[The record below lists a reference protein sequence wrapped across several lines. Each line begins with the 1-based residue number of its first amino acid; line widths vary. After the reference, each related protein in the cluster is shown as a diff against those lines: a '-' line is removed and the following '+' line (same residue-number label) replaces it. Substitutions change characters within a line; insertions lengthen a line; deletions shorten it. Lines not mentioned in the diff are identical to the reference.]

1 MLKVHGRNKESEMK
15 KYPNINARAI
25 LKRHNRWRRGA
36 EIPIEDPKTL
46 GDAIEL
52 LCMEHAEMEKALKY
66 VAHNGLSAWQNQ
78 SVAMERL
85 DKINKRKGKIK

>member
-1 MLKVHGRNKESEMK
+1 MK
-15 KYPNINARAI
+15 KYPNINARAV

-36 EIPIEDPKTL
+36 EIPQEDPKIL
-46 GDAIEL
+46 GYAIEL
-52 LCMEHAEMEKALKY
+52 IVLEHAEMEKALEY

-78 SVAMERL
+78 SVAMECL

>member
-1 MLKVHGRNKESEMK
+1 
-15 KYPNINARAI
+15 

-36 EIPIEDPKTL
+36 EIPQEDPKIL
-46 GDAIEL
+46 GYAIEL
-52 LCMEHAEMEKALKY
+52 IVLEHAEMEKALEY

-78 SVAMERL
+78 SVAMECL

>member
-1 MLKVHGRNKESEMK
+1 MK

-36 EIPIEDPKTL
+36 EIPQEDPKML

-52 LCMEHAEMEKALKY
+52 LCLEHARMEKALKY

-78 SVAMERL
+78 KVAMDYIE
-85 DKINKRKGKIK
+85 KIKHRKGIK

>member
-1 MLKVHGRNKESEMK
+1 MK

-36 EIPIEDPKTL
+36 EIPQEHPKTL

-52 LCMEHAEMEKALKY
+52 IVLEHAEMEKALEY
-66 VAHNGLSAWQNQ
+66 VAHNGLRAWQNQ
-78 SVAMERL
+78 KVAMDCIE
-85 DKINKRKGKIK
+85 KIKKRKGIK

>member
-1 MLKVHGRNKESEMK
+1 MK

-36 EIPIEDPKTL
+36 EIPMEDSKML

-52 LCMEHAEMEKALKY
+52 MCLEHAEMEKAINY
-66 VAHNGLSAWQNQ
+66 ISHNGLSAWQNQ
-78 SVAMERL
+78 NVAMDCIE
-85 DKINKRKGKIK
+85 KINKRKGIK

>member
-1 MLKVHGRNKESEMK
+1 MK

-25 LKRHNRWRRGA
+25 LKRHNRWLQGA
-36 EIPIEDPKTL
+36 VIPMEDLKML

-52 LCMEHAEMEKALKY
+52 ICLEHAEMEKALDY

-78 SVAMERL
+78 SVAIECI
-85 DKINKRKGKIK
+85 DKIKKRKGG

>member
-1 MLKVHGRNKESEMK
+1 MK
-15 KYPNINARAI
+15 KFPNINARAI

-36 EIPIEDPKTL
+36 EIPQEDPKML

-52 LCMEHAEMEKALKY
+52 IVLDHAEMERVLRY

-78 SVAMERL
+78 SVAMDCL
-85 DKINKRKGKIK
+85 DNIKKRKGIK